1 MREKIHIVEA
11 VIESGNLVLIP
22 NQEVEIAHLLPK
34 EQVIVDSDN
43 VSFIYLAENVESY
56 TYIILPEAIWASLK
70 QAMEE
75 RLPVML
81 KSGDKKLELP
91 SIYEELTYL
100 IDNIEGNGNYGEE
113 FVAKVEQMFI
123 PV

>member
-56 TYIILPEAIWASLK
+56 TYIFLPEAIWASLK
-70 QAMEE
+70 RAMEE

>member
-1 MREKIHIVEA
+1 M
-11 VIESGNLVLIP
+11 
-22 NQEVEIAHLLPK
+22 EIAHLLPK

-43 VSFIYLAENVESY
+43 VSFIYLAENAESY
-56 TYIILPEAIWASLK
+56 TYIFLPETIWASLK

-91 SIYEELTYL
+91 GIYEELTYL
-100 IDNIEGNGNYGEE
+100 IDNIEGNGNYGES

-123 PV
+123 SV